1 MAEMKQYTGTKI
13 VNATP
18 MTRQAYNDLRGWDLP
33 ADEDGSDEGYLVEY
47 VDGGKSNHQGYAG
60 YVSWSP
66 KDVFEKSYLPSSHPL
81 DRMAIENMQ
90 LIERLKQLDELLA
103 KPQPKFISDKQWALL
118 HEQQK
123 HMAAYFNTLDER
135 IEDLAA
141 ELGL

>member
-1 MAEMKQYTGTKI
+1 MKQFTGTKI

-18 MTRQAYNDLRGWDLP
+18 MTREAYNNFRGWQVP
-33 ADEDGSDEGYLVEY
+33 SDENPIDEGYLVEY
-47 VDGGKSNHQGYAG
+47 TDGGQSNTNSYDG

-90 LIERLKQLDELLA
+90 LIERLKPLDELLA

-123 HMAAYFNTLDER
+123 HMTAYFNTLDER
-135 IEDLAA
+135 IENLAT
-141 ELGL
+141 ELEL

>member
-1 MAEMKQYTGTKI
+1 
-13 VNATP
+13 
-18 MTRQAYNDLRGWDLP
+18 MTRQTYNDLRGWDLP

-47 VDGGKSNHQGYAG
+47 TDGGQANTDGYDG

-66 KDVFEKSYLPSSHPL
+66 KGVFEKSYLPSSHPL

-90 LIERLKQLDELLA
+90 LIERLKPLDELLA

-123 HMAAYFNTLDER
+123 HMTAYFNTLDER